1 MRKALEDVE
10 FPFTTPEQ
18 LSQYLPYLMTRL
30 SNRWQVKQDS
40 DLRSL
45 GIQGATMRIMSCLR
59 AYKQLTVNEISVLS
73 VTEQSTVSRLVEQLV
88 TSGMAQRE
96 IDESDQRVRRV
107 SLTSKGRKKLKETAP
122 LVNRNYHNMIDDI
135 DPAQLAVCVEVLQ
148 AMLKKIRVHDL

>member
-96 IDESDQRVRRV
+96 LDESDQRVRRV

>member
-1 MRKALEDVE
+1 MRKNLEDVK
-10 FPFTTPEQ
+10 FPFTAPEQ
-18 LSQYLPYLMTRL
+18 LSQYLPYLITRL

-107 SLTSKGRKKLKETAP
+107 SLTSKGRKKLRETAP
-122 LVNRNYHNMIDDI
+122 VVNRNYHNMTDDI

>member
-1 MRKALEDVE
+1 MRKNLEDVK
-10 FPFTTPEQ
+10 FPFTAPEQ
-18 LSQYLPYLMTRL
+18 LSQYLPYLITRL

-107 SLTSKGRKKLKETAP
+107 SLTSKGRKKLRETAP
-122 LVNRNYHNMIDDI
+122 VVNRNYHNMTDDI
-135 DPAQLAVCVEVLQ
+135 DPAQLAV
-148 AMLKKIRVHDL
+148 

>member
-1 MRKALEDVE
+1 MRKNLEDVK
-10 FPFTTPEQ
+10 FPFTAPEQ
-18 LSQYLPYLMTRL
+18 LSQYLPYLITRL

-107 SLTSKGRKKLKETAP
+107 SLTSKGRKKLRETAP
-122 LVNRNYHNMIDDI
+122 VVNRNYHNMTDDI
-135 DPAQLAVCVEVLQ
+135 DPAQLAVCVDVLQ

>member
-122 LVNRNYHNMIDDI
+122 LVNRNYHNMTDDI